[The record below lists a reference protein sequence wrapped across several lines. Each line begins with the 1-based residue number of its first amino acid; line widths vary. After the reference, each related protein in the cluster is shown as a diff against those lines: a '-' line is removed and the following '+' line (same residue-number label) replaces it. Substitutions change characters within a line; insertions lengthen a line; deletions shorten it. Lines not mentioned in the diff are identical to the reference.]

1 LAVLILASAT
11 AMMSTHLYT
20 PSLPHLS
27 GYFNT
32 TAEAVKMTMSLHVL
46 AFGLSQLI
54 YGPLSDRFGRRPI
67 MLTGMAGFA
76 IFSLCAAAAQSIGQ
90 LITARIMQ
98 GMTAGVEA
106 VLVLAIIYDVFEEAN
121 RVKALAVWG
130 MAIALTPAVA
140 PIVGG
145 SVHVFWGWRANFI
158 LIGVIGA
165 LVLFLLWKRL
175 SESKIADRDALLLNQ
190 IMQDYRQLLTNR
202 KFINYAIIPGAGLGM
217 IYAFITAGPFIL
229 ISRFGVATEYY
240 GLYQA
245 ALVLNFIVGSWIAK
259 LAAGKIDP
267 ENILRL
273 GLLFTAAGAIAL
285 IGIVYTGIE
294 TTMSLTVVMSL
305 VTFGMGPVFAIAPI
319 RALDS
324 STSRVG
330 AASAMVNTVQMI
342 IGGLASTSVSVF
354 HDGTSRPLAATVVGL
369 LLLAA
374 VAYGS
379 ASASSPLD
387 HTKAKHVDNYEK

>member
-1 LAVLILASAT
+1 
-11 AMMSTHLYT
+11 
-20 PSLPHLS
+20 
-27 GYFNT
+27 
-32 TAEAVKMTMSLHVL
+32 MTMSLHVL

-67 MLTGMAGFA
+67 MLAGMAGFA

-90 LITARIMQ
+90 LIAARIMQ

-106 VLVLAIIYDVFEEAN
+106 VLILAIIYDVFEDTN

-140 PIVGG
+140 PILGG
-145 SVHVFWGWRANFI
+145 TIHVFWGWRANFI
-158 LIGVIGA
+158 LIGVIGTV
-165 LVLFLLWKRL
+165 VLFLLWKRL
-175 SESKIADRDALLLNQ
+175 SESKTADRDALLLNQ
-190 IMQDYRQLLTNR
+190 IMQDYGQLITNR

-245 ALVLNFIVGSWIAK
+245 ALVLAYIAGSWIAK
-259 LAAGKIDP
+259 LAAGKIEP
-267 ENILRL
+267 ENILRF
-273 GLLFTAAGAIAL
+273 GLFFTAAGAIAL
-285 IGIVYTGIE
+285 IGIVYSGIE
-294 TTMSLTVVMSL
+294 TTMSLTIVMSL

-330 AASAMVNTVQMI
+330 AASAVVNAVQMV
-342 IGGLASTSVSVF
+342 IGGLASTSVGVF
-354 HDGTSRPLAATVVGL
+354 HDGTSRPLAVTVVGL

-374 VAYGS
+374 VAYGL
-379 ASASSPLD
+379 ASAGSQFG
-387 HTKAKHVDNYEK
+387 HAKQRPVDKYEK